1 MRTAPGRQRAFWG
14 AEVPRPTNRFNNG
27 KYVPPLI
34 RCPPIGISTPFLLKQ
49 GAQGARQA
57 ADARGAGGG
66 HRGSGTGGRGG
77 AGGAGQKSW
86 RGVTMRGGTVPRNAL
101 HGDPAPAFPA
111 AVRGP
116 VGREPTCRPEIRAEL
131 AAAGCPRESAIFLVS
146 ATLRRTRRVWFVIG
160 VRLTAERLTSH
171 SAGGRWQH
179 VRSLIGCDSRRSG
192 PAGRGCA
199 PNIKHLVS
207 DI

>member
-1 MRTAPGRQRAFWG
+1 MSPDRNIHPIFIETRRTGG
-14 AEVPRPTNRFNNG
+14 A
-27 KYVPPLI
+27 
-34 RCPPIGISTPFLLKQ
+34 
-49 GAQGARQA
+49 
-57 ADARGAGGG
+57 AGGRRAG
-66 HRGSGTGGRGG
+66 RRRHGWSGTGGRGTGVRG

-86 RGVTMRGGTVPRNAL
+86 RGVTMRGGTVHRNAAL
-101 HGDPAPAFPA
+101 QLKPAFPE

-116 VGREPTCRPEIRAEL
+116 VVGREPTCRPEIRAEL

-146 ATLRRTRRVWFVIG
+146 ATLRRTRRVWVVIG

-192 PAGRGCA
+192 PPGRGCA
-199 PNIKHLVS
+199 PNIKHLV
-207 DI
+207 I